1 MITTIIISVAV
12 TAVSLFLFFLIVF
25 YPIIIELKEEVY
37 NLKSK
42 INDITKENIKI
53 EKSQSEIK
61 QEKILTAEEAAILSD
76 KSGLTL
82 DEVLKDIKESSEMGF
97 NQTDFTK
104 NELKHDV
111 KEKLIELGY
120 STSTYNSTIYVSW

>member
-37 NLKSK
+37 TLKSK
-42 INDITKENIKI
+42 INDFTKEKI
-53 EKSQSEIK
+53 VLKESEIK
-61 QEKILTAEEAAILSD
+61 EEKILTAEEAAILSD